1 MRADERNQA
10 MFDDPEIKKWR
21 DRVAAAELENENLS
35 ADLRIA
41 RAELDELR
49 ALVVR
54 QALEL
59 ARRGFP

>member
-1 MRADERNQA
+1 M
-10 MFDDPEIKKWR
+10 
-21 DRVAAAELENENLS
+21 AELQIENLS

-49 ALVVR
+49 VLVVR